1 MRKIGNRLATSLFVL
16 LFAASLGFGVTT
28 SFAQAERMAP
38 AAAACPNNND
48 NLLGNCDGYTLTCEI
63 RCQNRGY
70 TTGDCIG
77 DQNGN
82 CCVCQL

>member
-1 MRKIGNRLATSLFVL
+1 MRKIGNRLATSLFAL

-38 AAAACPNNND
+38 AAAACANNND
-48 NLLGNCDGYTLTCEI
+48 NLLGNCDGYALTCEF
-63 RCQNRGY
+63 RCQQRGY
-70 TTGDCIG
+70 VTGDCIG
-77 DQNGN
+77 DLSGN